1 MLKRP
6 YTYASHVS
14 KFEIEM
20 PIHIVNSCL
29 RLKSSKSVCVDDQS
43 PERIESDQVTLFNI
57 ISLLSAYVLSWWYAV
72 WSIPLPM
79 PSISFAFTGEHTPLT
94 QLWLK

>member
-1 MLKRP
+1 MINTSILWEGGILAIVVLLASLTKETRREGKKWQMLKRP

-57 ISLLSAYVLSWWYAV
+57 ISLLSA
-72 WSIPLPM
+72 
-79 PSISFAFTGEHTPLT
+79 
-94 QLWLK
+94 